1 MRLPALLV
9 TGAAVE
15 LKFVVAV
22 VSVSQIVFL
31 SAMVPCV
38 LATRIPVSLGQLLVI
53 WFERVVLSIL
63 LVTPI
68 AYLLF

>member
-1 MRLPALLV
+1 M
-9 TGAAVE
+9 
-15 LKFVVAV
+15 

-38 LATRIPVSLGQLLVI
+38 LATRIPVSLGTLLVI
-53 WFERVVLSIL
+53 WFERVVLSVL
-63 LVTPI
+63 LVTPV